1 MNAAKGLNPNV
12 HGARGLFAAAVFV
25 FHMVNSGLPG
35 FAWQA
40 GSWFEVYFLESL
52 KFGVELFF
60 GISGYVIVGALARAP
75 SLKAF
80 AWDRMTRI
88 YPVLWAS
95 LLVITLLALVAGRWR
110 PSLGDWL
117 LNFAAPPPLI
127 HVPQINPAAWSL
139 GYEMTFYALCAA
151 AWWLRGKGVRGWL
164 AIAIGVGAVLVA
176 LFPRAILMGA
186 GVAIAAHHLDGP
198 RWRWLGRFPLASLI
212 LFLILWRAIE
222 LGWGTPMLTAS
233 PLNLPIATWLT
244 MVPAIVAVALFGAAA
259 LKGIVD
265 GRGLFCAFLRTRPM
279 LWLGTVSY
287 SFYLWHPVV
296 MAGVKQAMVKFGVVA
311 LAGPASQ
318 LVFGLIAIVPTLV
331 VSHYSQVYMEA
342 RLTRWL
348 RRRVERGAGHAPT
361 TAAADFTEEPA
372 VAIDRAA

>member
-1 MNAAKGLNPNV
+1 MSAAKKLNANV

-25 FHMVNSGLPG
+25 FHVVNSGLPT
-35 FAWQA
+35 FPWFA
-40 GSWFEVYFLESL
+40 GSWLEIYFFESL

-75 SLKAF
+75 TLKAF
-80 AWDRMTRI
+80 AWDRVTRI

-95 LLVITLLALVAGRWR
+95 LLAITLLATVAGRWQ

-117 LNFAAPPPLI
+117 LNFAAPPPFI

-151 AWWLRGKGVRGWL
+151 AWWLRGMGVRWWL
-164 AIAIGVGAVLVA
+164 AIAIGVGILLVA

-186 GVAIAAHHLDGP
+186 GVAIAAHRLDGP
-198 RWRWLGRFPLASLI
+198 RWKWLGRFPLISLL
-212 LFLILWRAIE
+212 LFLVLWRGIE
-222 LGWGTPMLTAS
+222 IMWDTPMLYAS
-233 PLNLPIATWLT
+233 PVRLPFDHWLT
-244 MVPAIVAVALFGAAA
+244 MVPAILAVGVLGTMA

-265 GRGLFCAFLRTRPM
+265 GRGPFCALLRTRPM

-296 MAGVKQAMVKFGVVA
+296 MAGVKQAIVQLGIVA
-311 LAGPASQ
+311 HAGQASQ
-318 LVFGLIAIVPTLV
+318 IVFGLIAIVPTLV

-342 RLTRWL
+342 KLTRWL
-348 RRRVERGAGHAPT
+348 RRRVEKGAGHAPA
-361 TAAADFTEEPA
+361 TAAADFTEESA
-372 VAIDRAA
+372 VAIDRAV

>member
-1 MNAAKGLNPNV
+1 MTAAKGLNPNV
-12 HGARGLFAAAVFV
+12 HGARGLFSAAVFV
-25 FHMVNSGLPG
+25 FHIVNSGLPT
-35 FAWQA
+35 FAWMA
-40 GSWFEVYFLESL
+40 NSWLETYFFESL

-75 SLKAF
+75 SLRAF
-80 AWDRMTRI
+80 AWDRVTRI

-95 LLVITLLALVAGRWR
+95 LLVITLLAAIAGRWQ

-117 LNFAAPPPLI
+117 LNFAAPPPFI

-151 AWWLRGKGVRGWL
+151 AWWLRSLGVRWWL
-164 AIAIGVGAVLVA
+164 GIAIVVGVIMVA

-186 GVAIAAHHLDGP
+186 GVAIAANRLDGS
-198 RWRWLGRFPLASLI
+198 RWQWLGRFPFISLI
-212 LFLILWRAIE
+212 AFLILWRTIE
-222 LGWGTPMLTAS
+222 LFWGTPMFYVS
-233 PLNLPIATWLT
+233 PIRLPLGQWLT
-244 MVPAIVAVALFGAAA
+244 MVPAIMAVAVLGTMA

-265 GRGLFCAFLRTRPM
+265 GRGPFCAFLRTRPM
-279 LWLGTVSY
+279 LWLGTISY

-296 MAGVKQAMVKFGVVA
+296 MAGVKQAMGKFGVVA
-311 LAGPASQ
+311 HAGPASQ

-342 RLTRWL
+342 KLTRWL
-348 RRRVERGAGHAPT
+348 RRRVEKKDGHAPS

-372 VAIDRAA
+372 VAIDRAR